1 MPLRHTRARDP
12 ISRSNGIMRG
22 KFPSRK
28 NARMIH
34 WESLLER
41 DAVFLFEFS
50 SGVRQFREQPLTINY
65 ALEGKPR
72 RYTPDFELIL
82 SDGSVELVEVK
93 PKEKLLLPE
102 NSLRFTAITRH
113 LSLQGWP
120 LRFLTEESV
129 RRPVLLDQ
137 LRQLF
142 RYRQPVFSAPERRR
156 WLFKLASH
164 MPCTWGGLCALLGST
179 SLCWCLLE
187 QQVICTDLRAR
198 ITSDTVVT
206 LGNEESGDEMLF

>member
-50 SGVRQFREQPLTINY
+50 SGVRQFREQPLTITY

-120 LRFLTEESV
+120 LIFLTEESV

-142 RYRQPVFSAPERRR
+142 RYRQPVFSATERRR
-156 WLFKLASH
+156 WLFNLGSH
-164 MPCTWGGLCALLGST
+164 MPCTW
-179 SLCWCLLE
+179 
-187 QQVICTDLRAR
+187 
-198 ITSDTVVT
+198 
-206 LGNEESGDEMLF
+206 